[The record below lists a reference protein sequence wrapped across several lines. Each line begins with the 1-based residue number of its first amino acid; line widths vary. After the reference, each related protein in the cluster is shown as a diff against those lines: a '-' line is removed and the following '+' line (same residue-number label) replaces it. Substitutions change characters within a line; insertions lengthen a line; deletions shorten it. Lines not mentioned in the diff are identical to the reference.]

1 MQNVAHLIDQKL
13 LDGLRYRRIRAFSVD
28 KGSVA
33 FAGAEILESRRFYE
47 LPRLPFIPRPA
58 RVHLAVVAF
67 TRRRRSGIES
77 WRARWPQRAESD
89 GHDSMAQ
96 AYQQRSTQS
105 WVKISRL
112 TGAAADAAQWVAPG

>member
-1 MQNVAHLIDQKL
+1 MAVLFLVGRPGALPLGAIHT
-13 LDGLRYRRIRAFSVD
+13 IRQD
-28 KGSVA
+28 
-33 FAGAEILESRRFYE
+33 
-47 LPRLPFIPRPA
+47 
-58 RVHLAVVAF
+58 VVAF
-67 TRRRRSGIES
+67 TRRRRSGMES